1 LTTPDHPLAAL
12 KKVSVEDILGCD
24 VIGLT
29 EGSAI
34 SIALGR
40 LANQVD
46 RPLHMRIRV
55 GSFDSMTAMVAAGVG
70 IGVMPSGVA
79 RALATGKR
87 FRILPIDDG
96 NNVEGIWPTRQ
107 FLLCH
112 PPAGDISSSTVSIL
126 DVLSPPM

>member
-1 LTTPDHPLAAL
+1 
-12 KKVSVEDILGCD
+12 

-40 LANQVD
+40 LANQAD

-70 IGVMPSGVA
+70 IGVMPGGVA

-87 FRILPIDDG
+87 FRILPIADG
-96 NNVEGIWPTRQ
+96 NDVEGIWPTRR

-112 PPAGDISSSTVSIL
+112 PPADDLSSSTLSLLELLAQPVSQNAK
-126 DVLSPPM
+126 PA